1 MGITW
6 SSRAHVFPQLDDAGS
21 TRTMI
26 HRRTREKRTI
36 CIQVRKVSRA
46 NSASLPPAQ
55 GIKSFSLDENVFQG
69 LSVLGHFKLHYLITF
84 RRGLDCESICDPPG
98 GQRCAVGSRDLLNL
112 YTNCPLL
119 SRPPVNHRS
128 G

>member
-36 CIQVRKVSRA
+36 CIQVKKVS
-46 NSASLPPAQ
+46 NQGDVGSNPAQ
-55 GIKSFSLDENVFQG
+55 GIKSFSPDENVFQG
-69 LSVLGHFKLHYLITF
+69 LSVLGHFKLH
-84 RRGLDCESICDPPG
+84 
-98 GQRCAVGSRDLLNL
+98 
-112 YTNCPLL
+112 
-119 SRPPVNHRS
+119 
-128 G
+128 